1 MVASRVALHSM
12 PDHLLNDMGIGR
24 SEIDHVTFLRFT
36 IANSAQRGRLNAK

>member
-24 SEIDHVTFLRFT
+24 SEIDHVTSLRFT